1 MTVAMKS
8 EDICFLAESYDKP
21 RQCVEKQRHYSA
33 DKGPYSQGYGL
44 PSRHIQL
51 CELDCKEGRT
61 PKNRCLGSVVLK
73 KTPESPLDN
82 KEIKPVNLKG
92 NQPWILI
99 GRTDTEAPVF
109 RLSDADSWLI
119 GKDPDA
125 GKDWGQKEKRASENE
140 MAGWHHQCN
149 GHERGQTSGDGDGLG
164 ALVCC
169 SLWGHKESDMTGWLK
184 NNNNTLIVK
193 VCRDGVPWH
202 KNLIYWYCPTINHCV
217 WSYKINQSYL
227 SKIVAMSNV
236 FLPGWINT
244 AFRTWCVAIH
254 PDGNVRCSHYG
265 KLCGGTL
272 KIKNS
277 TTIWSSNS
285 TSGYDFEDKI
295 INLKWYLHPHICFS
309 IIHNSQDKETMEV
322 SMAGWMDKE
331 NVIYVITGILL
342 SHKIAWNL
350 ALASAW
356 MYPEGIVQVK

>member
-1 MTVAMKS
+1 M
-8 EDICFLAESYDKP
+8 
-21 RQCVEKQRHYSA
+21 
-33 DKGPYSQGYGL
+33 
-44 PSRHIQL
+44 IQL
-51 CELDCKEGRT
+51 YTFFSDSFPFSTIGLHKIL
-61 PKNRCLGSVVLK
+61 NIVLC
-73 KTPESPLDN
+73 TIL
-82 KEIKPVNLKG
+82 EIKPVNLKR

-125 GKDWGQKEKRASENE
+125 GKDWEQKEKRASENE

-342 SHKIAWNL
+342 SHKKAWNL